1 MDEATEVLEKLEITD
16 SSLNAVSNDFEEE
29 EIPENLENEFS
40 VVSYTNFDVVVY
52 LSTIIIEFCSVLL
65 IEF

>member
-1 MDEATEVLEKLEITD
+1 MDEASEVLEKLEITD

-52 LSTIIIEFCSVLL
+52 LSTIIIEFCSV
-65 IEF
+65 